1 MVPSNL
7 PIPAGCSCFDEV
19 LAPGDDAHA
28 AGRRLAAR
36 ALAVHG
42 DTLAYDGTRPI
53 ASHTRI
59 SIAHSKTRVV
69 AIAGPV
75 TRLGIDIVDDADRD
89 RIAQLAP
96 RFFGAA
102 DRAVERFAAT
112 EAALKALGRGLLDGG
127 VFDRPV
133 TVSFDPPRV
142 TVEDDMLALV
152 LGRLGDSIVAIAY
165 QAGVTAP

>member
-1 MVPSNL
+1 MVASSL
-7 PIPAGCSCFDEV
+7 AVPAGCSFREEA

-36 ALAVHG
+36 VLAEHG

-53 ASHTRI
+53 ASRVSV

-69 AIAGPV
+69 VVAGPV
-75 TRLGIDIVDDADRD
+75 ARLGIDIVDEADRA
-89 RIAQLAP
+89 RLARLAP
-96 RFFGAA
+96 RFLDAA
-102 DRAVERFAAT
+102 DHAAERFAAM

-127 VFDRPV
+127 VFDRACPV
-133 TVSFDPPRV
+133 TISLDPPRV
-142 TVEDDMLALV
+142 TIADDELALV

-165 QAGVTAP
+165 AP